1 MIFKRVATFNFDN
14 KTYQMFSTSRKKL
27 AFLRIENNL
36 YHYPTIEEFKKLIN
50 VLETE
55 YKDSY
60 AYYNDKRK
68 KNYRFKPFLINVAG
82 NKIKKVMITSLLVF
96 SCLTGCGSTQ
106 GYQSYYY
113 EPLDI
118 DYSEDAEEYETQN
131 TTYSNG
137 FYETED
143 FEMLESSKIVSLYN
157 NKYFDDLFGYTNV
170 GINEVMESLES
181 NKNIPDEYNY
191 YINEF
196 ITVMNSYYTSLEFR
210 VFDYNLKTLDFE
222 IRKPDDVD
230 FVSGG
235 ALAYYDIQN
244 NKMIISTDLD
254 LRNDPKSRL
263 IFRHELG
270 HLFNHLK
277 ITKDG
282 YSIDYAF
289 NDAGRGTY
297 LKEAMNVIFT
307 TDPFMYDYDDPK
319 ISENMGY
326 PIITNIVRVLTECS
340 GYNICDSISSNVY
353 TFQDQLNEY
362 YSDEI
367 DASIIEELI
376 EIQWIEY
383 SDDLIQ
389 VNDSDYED
397 LYEYVTKVYIKK
409 NVNPSMTY
417 EEIQELEKTLEERLL
432 LGVSHDE
439 YVYIYK
445 VKEVFKE
452 YLTLNNII
460 KTSVRKM

>member
-1 MIFKRVATFNFDN
+1 M
-14 KTYQMFSTSRKKL
+14 
-27 AFLRIENNL
+27 
-36 YHYPTIEEFKKLIN
+36 
-50 VLETE
+50 
-55 YKDSY
+55 
-60 AYYNDKRK
+60 
-68 KNYRFKPFLINVAG
+68 
-82 NKIKKVMITSLLVF
+82 
-96 SCLTGCGSTQ
+96 
-106 GYQSYYY
+106 
-113 EPLDI
+113 
-118 DYSEDAEEYETQN
+118 
-131 TTYSNG
+131 
-137 FYETED
+137 
-143 FEMLESSKIVSLYN
+143 
-157 NKYFDDLFGYTNV
+157 
-170 GINEVMESLES
+170 
-181 NKNIPDEYNY
+181 
-191 YINEF
+191 
-196 ITVMNSYYTSLEFR
+196 
-210 VFDYNLKTLDFE
+210 
-222 IRKPDDVD
+222 D

-282 YSIDYAF
+282 YSIDYTF

-307 TDPFMYDYDDPK
+307 TDPFMYDYGDPK

-353 TFQDQLNEY
+353 TFQDQLNGY

-397 LYEYVTKVYIKK
+397 LYEYVAKVYIKK
-409 NVNPSMTY
+409 NVTPSMTY

-445 VKEVFKE
+445 VKEVFEE
-452 YLTLNNII
+452 YLTLNNIV